1 MSTCSV
7 NHCQSV
13 VHAKGFC
20 KPHYKCFARI
30 GKPVAD
36 RQTIHGSIQ
45 KKFAMKSTGRNE
57 NGCWIWSGGK
67 DKDGYGSLRDGL
79 KMKRAHRVSWE
90 IHHGEIPDGACVL
103 HECNN
108 PSCVNPSHLKLGDQ
122 VENMADRKR
131 NGNPWHSESHKRQMS
146 IKMAGRKIT
155 WKAAIAEKNRKLTT
169 QQAEQ
174 VSARLKNGERV
185 CDLAAE
191 LGIHRTTVSK
201 LKKGTYFVH

>member
-1 MSTCSV
+1 
-7 NHCQSV
+7 
-13 VHAKGFC
+13 
-20 KPHYKCFARI
+20 
-30 GKPVAD
+30 
-36 RQTIHGSIQ
+36 
-45 KKFAMKSTGRNE
+45 
-57 NGCWIWSGGK
+57 
-67 DKDGYGSLRDGL
+67 
-79 KMKRAHRVSWE
+79 MKRAHRVSWE

-108 PSCVNPSHLKLGDQ
+108 PSCVNPSHLKLGDH

-169 QQAEQ
+169 QRAEQ